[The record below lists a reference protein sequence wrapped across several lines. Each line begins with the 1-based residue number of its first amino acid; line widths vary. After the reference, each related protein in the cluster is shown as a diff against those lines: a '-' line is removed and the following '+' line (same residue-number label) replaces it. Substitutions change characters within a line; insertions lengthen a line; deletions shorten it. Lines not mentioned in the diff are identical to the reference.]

1 MAELIRGDEPGF
13 VAGSLVAVI
22 TVVAVLL
29 VTLAL

>member
-1 MAELIRGDEPGF
+1 MAELIRGDGPGF

-22 TVVAVLL
+22 TVVALLL